1 MVKDVFTKV
10 AFKYDVMNDLMSVGA
25 HRLWKDELIS
35 MMGMGAAARCNDG
48 KVHRHLDV
56 AGGTGD
62 VAFRVVEAMYKAY
75 GHESMNNTGRG
86 NIPDEEK
93 QVVVF
98 DINPEMLEVGR
109 LRAPRQLPNKSD
121 IVGFVEG
128 NAEALPFPDNSFDVY
143 TIAFGLRN
151 VTNRD
156 VALKEAYRVLN
167 KGGRLMILEFSHVE
181 NPLLRQIYDTYS
193 LNVIPRIGGIVS
205 NDSES
210 YQYLVE
216 SIRRFPLQDDLL
228 MMVKES
234 GFRCASYTNMS
245 FGVVAIHTGFKL

>member
-1 MVKDVFTKV
+1 
-10 AFKYDVMNDLMSVGA
+10 
-25 HRLWKDELIS
+25 
-35 MMGMGAAARCNDG
+35 MMGMDAAARCNVG

-156 VALKEAYRVLN
+156 LALKEVY
-167 KGGRLMILEFSHVE
+167 
-181 NPLLRQIYDTYS
+181 IYIYMYVYIYIYV
-193 LNVIPRIGGIVS
+193 N
-205 NDSES
+205 
-210 YQYLVE
+210 
-216 SIRRFPLQDDLL
+216 
-228 MMVKES
+228 
-234 GFRCASYTNMS
+234 
-245 FGVVAIHTGFKL
+245 IHIYI

>member
-1 MVKDVFTKV
+1 
-10 AFKYDVMNDLMSVGA
+10 
-25 HRLWKDELIS
+25 
-35 MMGMGAAARCNDG
+35 MMGMGAAARCQGG

-62 VAFRVVEAMYKAY
+62 VAFRVVEAMYEAY
-75 GHESMNNTGRG
+75 GYESMSSTGRG

-109 LRAPRQLPNKSD
+109 QRAPRMLPNKSD

-151 VTNRD
+151 VTNRE
-156 VALKEAYRVLN
+156 VS
-167 KGGRLMILEFSHVE
+167 RLDYV
-181 NPLLRQIYDTYS
+181 T
-193 LNVIPRIGGIVS
+193 
-205 NDSES
+205 
-210 YQYLVE
+210 
-216 SIRRFPLQDDLL
+216 
-228 MMVKES
+228 
-234 GFRCASYTNMS
+234 T
-245 FGVVAIHTGFKL
+245 